1 MAAIITSKF
10 RLDTTNRFVDSFVDN
25 VFYMALGKPN
35 DWEPS
40 DSIPDT
46 PYENDY
52 TNNTLW
58 ENMFAMKK
66 IVSTDIVHS
75 SPRNLWVAGTTYPE
89 YDDQDTDIESKSYF
103 VISENNNVFMCLKA
117 GTGTS
122 TYNPDNIGVATTG
135 VINDQGAYN
144 GTDGYIWKYM
154 FTIPTTDVTKF
165 LTSSFISV
173 RRIKENPA
181 VGSDTALINQWSVQT
196 NAIDGAIYNMKITTA
211 GTGYIAEP
219 TLTIVGDGTGAT
231 ATCTVSGGAINS
243 ITMTNIGTGYT
254 HATVTVTV
262 VNGGVNGVIR
272 PVIGPIGGYGADPTN
287 DLRSH
292 YITINKAF
300 TGDET
305 QSITDSND
313 FRQLS
318 LIKNP
323 IKSDIATVNKAIID
337 TGSMVEGQFYKI
349 LDLGTTSDAEWI
361 TAGTSASPHVGEIF
375 KALLTTIIGATTGT
389 IAGVAEGNAYN
400 TCKRLDVSLSVN
412 NTTTASTFT
421 DDMIVEGHKSGDN
434 GLLRAKGQVVEWDNT
449 NGILWY
455 TQNET
460 TGYGTFLETHF
471 VRDDDDEV
479 NEGQDITD
487 VIAPLINH
495 NSGDVMFI
503 ENRIA
508 TTRGTDQVETVRLVI
523 AF

>member
-58 ENMFAMKK
+58 QNMFAMKK

-122 TYNPDNIGVATTG
+122 TYNPDNVGVATTG

-154 FTIPTTDVTKF
+154 FTIPTTDVNKF
-165 LTSSFISV
+165 LTSSFIPV
-173 RRIKENPA
+173 RHIKENPA

-211 GTGYIAEP
+211 GTGYTAAP
-219 TLTIVGDGTGAT
+219 VLTIVGDGDDAE
-231 ATCTVSGGAINS
+231 AECTVSGGAINS

-262 VNGGVNGVIR
+262 VSGGANGVIR
-272 PVIGPIGGYGADPTN
+272 PVIGPIGGYGADATN

-292 YITINKAF
+292 YVTINKAF

-313 FRQLS
+313 FRQLA

-323 IKSDIATVNKAIID
+323 IKSGTTASKVVTADD
-337 TGSMVEGQFYKI
+337 SMVAGQFYKI
-349 LDLGTTSDAEWI
+349 LDMGTTTDAEWI
-361 TAGTSASPHVGEIF
+361 AAGTSSNPVVGEIF
-375 KALLTTIIGATTGT
+375 KAIVTTITGSTTGT
-389 IAGVAEGNAYN
+389 IAGVAEANAYN
-400 TCKRLDVSLSVN
+400 TCHKL
-412 NTTTASTFT
+412 TITTAGSPSFAADAIIEGSNTGAKGRV
-421 DDMIVEGHKSGDN
+421 VEHDTEN
-434 GLLRAKGQVVEWDNT
+434 GLLWYNQDEATGFIAFTDHDN
-449 NGILWY
+449 IR
-455 TQNET
+455 
-460 TGYGTFLETHF
+460 LEGGSGGVDCT
-471 VRDDDDEV
+471 EV
-479 NEGQDITD
+479 S
-487 VIAPLINH
+487 VPLINH

-503 ENRIA
+503 ENRTP
-508 TTRGTDQVETVRLVI
+508 TTRNPDQVETVRLVV